1 MERFTLG
8 RLAHAIGAQAPGGLA
23 AAVATGVSTDT
34 RSLNEGDVFFALSG
48 ESFDGSLFLAE
59 AFRRGASAAVVEGGA
74 TVPEGLGPILE
85 VTSIRQA
92 LMDFARSYRE
102 ELGFQVVAVTGSA
115 GKTTTKDM
123 IYHLVSGRRRAIK
136 ATKSF
141 NNEVGVPLTIF
152 QADAETEV
160 AILELGTNS
169 PGEIEALAAVA
180 QPDVAVITCIGR
192 AHLEKLGGLEGV
204 AREKLSLLQHLRP
217 GGGVVLNGDDVRLS
231 GAGAALARRSGGE
244 GVTLC
249 GLNTP
254 SQGGWRGDIVQQGR
268 SWRVECERWGR
279 PGPSFQ
285 LPIPGHHIVTDA
297 LLALGVCEEL
307 GLDPWDCAVDLASF
321 GGSPGRFTLRE
332 VGGVTLIDDTYNANP
347 TSVAASL
354 EAFGSL
360 AAPAQRVV
368 VLGAMGELGPES
380 ERYHHEI
387 GRAVARLGVA
397 RLITVGTAAGA
408 IASGARSAGFRRV
421 SEVATASEAAAA
433 LGPLS
438 RGTAVLFKA
447 SRAERLERAVAACE
461 TSLTLLPAA
470 QAA

>member
-1 MERFTLG
+1 MERFTIG
-8 RLAHAIGAQAPGGLA
+8 RLAHAIGAEAPGGSS

-34 RSLNEGDVFFALSG
+34 RTLGEGDVFFALSG

-59 AFRRGASAAVVEGGA
+59 AFRRGAVAAVVEAGA
-74 TVPEGLGPILE
+74 RIPEGLGPVLQ
-85 VTSIRQA
+85 VPSIRRA
-92 LMDFARSYRE
+92 LLDFARSYRE
-102 ELGFQVVAVTGSA
+102 ELGFEVVAVTGSA

-136 ATKSF
+136 AAKSF
-141 NNEVGVPLTIF
+141 NNEIGVPLTIF

-160 AILELGTNS
+160 AIIEVGTNA
-169 PGEIEALAAVA
+169 PGEIETLAAVV

-192 AHLEKLGGLEGV
+192 SHLEKLGGIEGV

-217 GGGVVLNGDDVRLS
+217 GGGVVLNGDDIRLR
-231 GAGAALARRSGGE
+231 GAGAALAKRRGGE

-249 GLNTP
+249 GLNTAP
-254 SQGGWRGDIVQQGR
+254 QSGWRGEVVQQGR
-268 SWRVECERWGR
+268 IWRVECERWGR
-279 PGPSFQ
+279 SGPTFQ

-307 GLDPWDCAVDLASF
+307 GLDPWDCAADLASF
-321 GGSPGRFTLRE
+321 GGTPGRFAIRE
-332 VGGVTLIDDTYNANP
+332 AGGVTLVDDTYNANP

-360 AAPAQRVV
+360 APPRQRIV

-408 IASGARSAGFRRV
+408 IASGARSAGFRRI
-421 SEVATASEAAAA
+421 SEVATAEEAASS
-433 LGPLS
+433 LGTPAPGS
-438 RGTAVLFKA
+438 AVLFKA
-447 SRAERLERAVAACE
+447 SRAERLERAVAAIQ
-461 TSLTLLPAA
+461 TTLSQPAA

>member
-8 RLAHAIGAQAPGGLA
+8 RLAHAIGAEVPGGLG
-23 AAVATGVSTDT
+23 AAVANGVSTDT
-34 RSLNEGDVFFALSG
+34 RSIAAGDVFFAITG

-59 AFRRGASAAVVEGGA
+59 AFRRGAAAAVVQTGSQ
-74 TVPEGLGPILE
+74 VPEGLGPVLW

-92 LMDFARSYRE
+92 LLDFARSYRE

-123 IYHLVSGRRRAIK
+123 IFHLVSGRRRAIK

-141 NNEVGVPLTIF
+141 NNEIGVPLTIF

-192 AHLEKLGGLEGV
+192 SHLEKLGGLEGV

-217 GGGVVLNGDDVRLS
+217 GGGVVLNGDDIRLS
-231 GAGAALARRSGGE
+231 GAGAALARRRGGE

-249 GLNTP
+249 GLNTAAK
-254 SQGGWRGDIVQQGR
+254 SGWRGDVVQRGR
-268 SWRVECERWGR
+268 VWRVESERWGK
-279 PGPSFQ
+279 PGPTFQ
-285 LPIPGHHIVTDA
+285 LPIPGHHMVTDA

-307 GLDPWDCAVDLASF
+307 GLDPWDCAADLASF
-321 GGSPGRFTLRE
+321 GGTPGRFALRE
-332 VGGVTLIDDTYNANP
+332 AGGVTLVDDTYNANP
-347 TSVAASL
+347 TSMAASL

-360 AAPAQRVV
+360 APPSRRVV
-368 VLGAMGELGPES
+368 VLGAMGELGPDS

-397 RLITVGTAAGA
+397 RLITVGTSAGS
-408 IASGARSAGFRRV
+408 IASGARSAGFRGV
-421 SEVATASEAAAA
+421 SEVATAEEVAHA
-433 LGPLS
+433 LGALA
-438 RGTAVLFKA
+438 RGSAVLFKA
-447 SRAERLERAVAACE
+447 SRAERLERAVAAYE
-461 TSLTLLPAA
+461 TTLTLPAT